1 MKKFLLGFLMLMMLT
16 PGLACGP
23 FMGASKAHAAQPAM
37 EGMADC
43 PGMGM
48 DDSKKSQEMDDPTF
62 FKDCLHIDLQNV
74 DHHVDLKKPDISS
87 KSFFI
92 VSAFIVPDAVSFPIA
107 SNIIRGPPPD
117 WPDLTQ
123 TQPSILLTTQ
133 RFRE

>member
-1 MKKFLLGFLMLMMLT
+1 MKKLLLGFLMLMMLT

-23 FMGASKAHAAQPAM
+23 IMGAGKAHAAQPAM
-37 EGMADC
+37 EEMADC

-48 DDSKKSQEMDDPTF
+48 NNNKKSQGKDDPTF
-62 FKDCLHIDLQNV
+62 FKDCLHIDLQGA
-74 DHHVDLKKPDISS
+74 DYHADLKKPDISG

-92 VSAFIVPDAVSFPIA
+92 ASAFIVPDTVSFSIVA
-107 SNIIRGPPPD
+107 NIIRGPPPD
-117 WPDLTQ
+117 WPDISQ